1 MAEMIDIDLPNGSVA
16 SFPVGTP
23 EKDII
28 AAIQKSLN
36 AEAAIATEQEK
47 TVATNTLVD
56 DFSGME
62 RFAFEFNTSPN
73 LTGNI
78 ALLAEAA
85 IPMGYFGDPS
95 NEGNGFYTSPS
106 EAYGED
112 YDDLS
117 YDEKRQRIQ
126 EYRQKVYQA
135 KYPELYQRARID
147 GESTGGMG
155 LFGAVVKGIA
165 DPSTLSPVGKGLKQV
180 AAISGLLAGGYEATR
195 GLAED
200 GEIDY
205 AMTGLATTGGA
216 AFGTMADKAIRAIK
230 PNYNRLKTALNARR
244 TEADTLAAN
253 EKMVEINSKI
263 IEMRAEGL
271 DLDNPV
277 IGAVSRLGI
286 EPKEA
291 IKVLG
296 TATETFDLPTP
307 EIANA
312 IKEFQHTLDVA
323 AVPQGWVA
331 DMLGSVSTG
340 IKKISP
346 KLYKSMQEF
355 ELRTLTRNATYMK
368 NIQGF
373 EKIEKAIPANQKDAY
388 ATLLAN
394 GDYDGAIELA
404 SNYGINEVR
413 IGGILTGKSRSVL
426 DIMDGVKRTLK
437 DIHES
442 RLTIDKNAREIPDY
456 FPRINKD
463 VEKTRLDLGLSNIE
477 NSRLDKMFKDKA
489 NSMNREVSDLTQAQK
504 TSVME
509 AFLKNDVRYSIKE
522 TTPNQYKR
530 REIAVLDSDLIKN
543 YESPT
548 NALTKYITRMTNDTE
563 TKRLFNNVSA
573 LKSNE
578 GEMNISESIGAL
590 ANDLFDS
597 GDINSAEV
605 KQLQKFLS
613 ARLEAGTQPVGK
625 LGRVLNDLKAVSN
638 MILLGN
644 PFSAATQLG
653 DLFVA
658 AHRYGIKNTLSSVV
672 KGVTGRGDINVEKLG
687 LTNIIAEDMNNPS
700 SLAGVLDG
708 VLKYSGFKAMDRLG
722 KNTAL
727 EAAFKMNKN
736 LAKTT
741 AGVAKLKDK
750 WGDVFGAEF
759 NGLVQDLSRG
769 RVSENVK
776 LLMFSELSGHQP
788 ISLLEMPLAYLQNPN
803 GRIFYNLKSFAIK
816 QLDMLRNSI
825 GTEYDKG
832 NYKEAGKILLSYAT
846 LVGGGSVAVEEFKNA
861 IKGRG
866 VDAERIP
873 DNAIKFALGTL
884 LTSRYTVENKL
895 LRGDIIGTVQDVVL
909 PPTTALSNATR
920 DIYSTL
926 DSLYNGEPVDP
937 KALRS
942 LPIAGQGL
950 YNFLGGGAEAF
961 LEKEERE
968 RYRD

>member
-1 MAEMIDIDLPNGSVA
+1 MDEMILVNLPDGSVA
-16 SFPVGTP
+16 SFPAGTA
-23 EKDII
+23 EQDII
-28 AAIQKSLN
+28 ASIKTHLSSQADTVTEPQ
-36 AEAAIATEQEK
+36 ETAAPD
-47 TVATNTLVD
+47 TLVD

-117 YDEKRQRIQ
+117 YDQKRQRIQ

-147 GESTGGMG
+147 GESTGGAG

-180 AAISGLLAGGYEATR
+180 AAISGLLAGGHEATR

-205 AMTGLATTGGA
+205 AMTGLATVGGA
-216 AFGTMADKAIRAIK
+216 ALGTAADKAIRAIK

-263 IEMRAEGL
+263 IDMRAEGL

-307 EIANA
+307 EIASA

-346 KLYKSMQEF
+346 ELYKSMQEF
-355 ELRTLTRNATYMK
+355 ELRTLTRNASYMK

-388 ATLLAN
+388 ATLLSN

-413 IGGILTGKSRSVL
+413 IGGRLTGTSRSVL

-442 RLTIDKNAREIPDY
+442 RLTIDENAREIPDY
-456 FPRINKD
+456 FPRINKN

-489 NSMNREVSDLTQAQK
+489 NSMNKEVSDLTQAQQ

-509 AFLKNDVRYSIKE
+509 AFLKNDVRYAIKE
-522 TTPNQYKR
+522 TTPNQYKQ

-563 TKRLFNNVSA
+563 TKRLFSNVSA

-590 ANDLFDS
+590 ANDLFQS

-605 KQLQKFLS
+605 TQLQKFLS

-625 LGRVLNDLKAVSN
+625 LGRVFNDLKAISN

-658 AHRYGIKNTLSSVV
+658 AHRYGIKNTLGSLV

-708 VLKYSGFKAMDRLG
+708 ALKYSGFKAMDRLG

-736 LAKTT
+736 LAKTSQ
-741 AGVAKLKDK
+741 GVAKLKEK

-788 ISLLEMPLAYLQNPN
+788 ISLLEMPLAYLENPN

-832 NYKEAGKILLSYAT
+832 NYKEAGKILLSYTA
-846 LVGGGSVAVEEFKNA
+846 LVGGGSIAVEEFKNA

-895 LRGDIIGTVQDVVL
+895 LRGDLIGTVQDVVL
-909 PPTTALSNATR
+909 PPTTALSNATK

-942 LPIAGQGL
+942 LPVAGQGL